1 MQKVVFLDRD
11 GVINKNRKNYV
22 KNVDEL
28 EIFPEIGNLIKLLK
42 NNGFLIIVITN
53 QSAINRGLTTHN
65 KINEIHN
72 KIQKYLEQFMTS
84 IDYFY
89 YCPHTPE
96 EKCVCRKPNP
106 GLILKAATEHSIDL
120 QSSWFIGDQET
131 DMLAAK
137 NAGCN
142 HFLVKNSTEMNN
154 AVKQIINN

>member
-1 MQKVVFLDRD
+1 MKKVVFLDRD

-28 EIFPEIGNLIKLLK
+28 EIFPEIGNLIKRLK

-72 KIQKYLEQFMTS
+72 EIQKYLEQFMTS

-96 EKCVCRKPNP
+96 EKC
-106 GLILKAATEHSIDL
+106 I
-120 QSSWFIGDQET
+120 
-131 DMLAAK
+131 
-137 NAGCN
+137 
-142 HFLVKNSTEMNN
+142 
-154 AVKQIINN
+154 